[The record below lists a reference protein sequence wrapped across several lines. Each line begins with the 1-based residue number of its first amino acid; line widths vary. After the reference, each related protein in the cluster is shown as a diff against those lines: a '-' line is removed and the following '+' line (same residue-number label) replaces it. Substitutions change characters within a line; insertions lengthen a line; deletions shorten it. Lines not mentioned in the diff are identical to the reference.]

1 VGSYRPF
8 GPFRIAARGEA
19 RWHLAGGEFA
29 CGEFEVVDLAYDV
42 GERAAPTRTRDPG

>member
-19 RWHLAGGEFA
+19 RWHLPGGEFA
-29 CGEFEVVDLAYDV
+29 YGEFEVVDLAYDV
-42 GERAAPTRTRDPG
+42 ERAAR